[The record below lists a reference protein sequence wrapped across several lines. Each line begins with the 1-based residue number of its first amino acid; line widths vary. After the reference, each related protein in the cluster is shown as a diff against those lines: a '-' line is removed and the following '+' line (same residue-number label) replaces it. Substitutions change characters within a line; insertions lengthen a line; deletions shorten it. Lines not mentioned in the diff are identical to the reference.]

1 MTKQDI
7 ENVVSVF
14 YPSGVKIYYI
24 NAAQGRPLT
33 PPFKRA
39 FISAGITSSF
49 KTLKDLC
56 DNLDN
61 IRRYH
66 ATLGIIKTTRD
77 YSGKY
82 YNEIIKMGDDL
93 TEEDQFKVSSFK
105 GGSFEKVLDR
115 TQALYIYDELV
126 STEYLDEQATELNR
140 LITLID
146 EKGSWE
152 DLAILFD
159 VVNDIPKVSL
169 FHRHVNYLKGA
180 DGAEY
185 RIGILIEE
193 VRN

>member
-14 YPSGVKIYYI
+14 YSSGVKVYYI

-49 KTLKDLC
+49 KTLKELC

-61 IRRYH
+61 VKRYH
-66 ATLGIIKTTRD
+66 ANLGIIKTTRD

-82 YNEIIKMGDDL
+82 YNEIVRIGDL
-93 TEEDQFKVSSFK
+93 TEDDQFSVTSFK
-105 GGSFEKVLDR
+105 GGDFEKVLDR
-115 TQALYIYDELV
+115 TLALDVYDELV
-126 STEYLDEQATELNR
+126 AAEYLEEQAAELNR

-146 EKGSWE
+146 EKDGWD

-159 VVNDIPKVSL
+159 IVNEVPKVSL
-169 FHRHVNYLKGA
+169 FHRHVNYLKSE
-180 DGAEY
+180 DGTEY
-185 RIGILIEE
+185 RIGILIE
-193 VRN
+193 NSKN

>member
-1 MTKQDI
+1 
-7 ENVVSVF
+7 
-14 YPSGVKIYYI
+14 
-24 NAAQGRPLT
+24 
-33 PPFKRA
+33 
-39 FISAGITSSF
+39 
-49 KTLKDLC
+49 
-56 DNLDN
+56 
-61 IRRYH
+61 
-66 ATLGIIKTTRD
+66 
-77 YSGKY
+77 
-82 YNEIIKMGDDL
+82 MGDDL

-169 FHRHVNYLKGA
+169 FHRHVNYLKEA